1 MYFSRIAGIISAS
14 IWLAVVATIPDA
26 LAQEKLKIGII
37 GQFSGPF
44 AIVGKQYQQGVE
56 AYMAT
61 YGSRVGGREIEVV
74 YRDVGGPN
82 ASVAKRLAEEL
93 IVRDQVSIIGG
104 FYLSPE
110 PIAAA
115 SVLTE
120 TKTPAVV
127 FNGAATAI
135 TESSPYIIRASQMQF
150 QEGFVE
156 AQWAIKNGF
165 KRAYVSVSDY
175 APGHDLLASFRKHY
189 TALGGEILG
198 EDKIALNTVDYS
210 PYVER
215 VARAKPNLF
224 MMFIPSGAPS
234 INLVK
239 ALSAQGMTG
248 RKDLAIVG
256 QAQIDENTINLFDD
270 SVIGMYDSLFYAVE
284 APGAENKKYKDAQLA
299 KFGAAAELPNYFG
312 ASAWD
317 GMHVI
322 YHMIRSQQGKKFDGA
337 AAVKS
342 VLGFKYD
349 GAKGP
354 QTIEADTRNTTGD
367 FYIRRA
373 VRGPNGKLKLEV
385 ADIIKN
391 VKSLP

>member
-1 MYFSRIAGIISAS
+1 MHSSRIANIIFAS
-14 IWLAVVATIPDA
+14 IWLGLVSIVPDA
-26 LAQEKLKIGII
+26 LAQEKLRIGII
-37 GQFSGPF
+37 GQLSGPF
-44 AIVGKQYQQGVE
+44 AIVGKQYQQGIQ

-61 YGSRVGGREIEVV
+61 YGTRVGGREVEVI
-74 YRDVGGPN
+74 YRDVGGAN

-93 IVRDQVSIIGG
+93 IVRDQVSILGG

-110 PIAAA
+110 AIAVA

-127 FNGAATAI
+127 FNSAAKTVTDA
-135 TESSPYIIRASQMQF
+135 SPYIVHPNQTQF
-150 QEGFVE
+150 QLGFVE

-165 KRAYVSVSDY
+165 KSAYVSVSDY
-175 APGHDLLASFRKHY
+175 APGYELLASFRQYY

-198 EDKIALNTVDYS
+198 EDKISLNTVDYS

-215 VARAKPNLF
+215 VARAKPSLF

-234 INLVK
+234 VNLVK
-239 ALSAQGMTG
+239 ALAAQGMTG
-248 RKDLAIVG
+248 RKDLAILG
-256 QAQIDENTINLFDD
+256 EAQLDENSLSLFDD
-270 SVIGMYDSLFYAVE
+270 SVVGMYDALFYAVE
-284 APGAENKKYKDAQLA
+284 APGDENKKYKEAQLA
-299 KFGAAAELPNYFG
+299 KFGTVELPNYFG

-322 YHMIRSQQGKKFDGA
+322 YQMIRSQQGKKFDGTT
-337 AAVKS
+337 AVKAA
-342 VLGFKYD
+342 LGYKFN

-373 VRGPNGKLKLEV
+373 IKGPNGKLKLEV
-385 ADIIKN
+385 ADVIRN